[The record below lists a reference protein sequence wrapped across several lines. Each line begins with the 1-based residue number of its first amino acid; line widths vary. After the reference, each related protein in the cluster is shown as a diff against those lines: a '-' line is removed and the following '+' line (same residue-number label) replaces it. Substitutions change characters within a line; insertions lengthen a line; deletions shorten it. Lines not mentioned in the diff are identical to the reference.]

1 MDPKDPR
8 IQEYLKQNNKTPP
21 GMGEKPK
28 PENYKAQAPEGHPQR
43 RPIQQK
49 GSVHTHHGNRCV

>member
-28 PENYKAQAPEGHPQR
+28 PENYKAKAPEQPNPR
-43 RPIQQK
+43 L
-49 GSVHTHHGNRCV
+49 